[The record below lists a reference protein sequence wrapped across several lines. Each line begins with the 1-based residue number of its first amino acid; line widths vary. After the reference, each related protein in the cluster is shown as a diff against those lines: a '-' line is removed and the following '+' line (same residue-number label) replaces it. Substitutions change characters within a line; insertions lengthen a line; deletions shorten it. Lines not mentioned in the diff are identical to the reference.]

1 MNARVNGLNNQEVIL
16 NQMEEWLIPV
26 IKGLIS
32 ELNELRE
39 LGITGSQFHLLSK
52 IQKEKVTNVKN
63 LAEELDVKSSAITV
77 MLERLVQNDLV
88 SRVQDEKDRRSVLVR
103 LTDEGEE
110 VLKKGKIHSKEVL
123 LKYASLLDDDE
134 LRVIYRVLRKLA
146 VYQTAEKK

>member
-1 MNARVNGLNNQEVIL
+1 M
-16 NQMEEWLIPV
+16 
-26 IKGLIS
+26 
-32 ELNELRE
+32 
-39 LGITGSQFHLLSK
+39 
-52 IQKEKVTNVKN
+52 
-63 LAEELDVKSSAITV
+63 
-77 MLERLVQNDLV
+77 
-88 SRVQDEKDRRSVLVR
+88 VR